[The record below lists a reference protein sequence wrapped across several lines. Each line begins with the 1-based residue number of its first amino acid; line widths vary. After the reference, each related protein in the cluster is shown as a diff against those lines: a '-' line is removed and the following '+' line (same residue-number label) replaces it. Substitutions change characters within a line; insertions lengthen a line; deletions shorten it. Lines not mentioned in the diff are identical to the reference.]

1 MKILEKKINTVSPK
15 NSRIVVEF
23 DGFEM
28 AALYAVACNV
38 GGISDARNVFSDHE
52 NSIVE
57 QTQINLTEIVNF
69 TNKITHGDSD
79 GTSLKCDGTIVLCFD
94 RPISNSKYTHHL
106 RYRKSDGKIYNYD
119 VDIVEMTSNYVLG
132 ECDGKGIR
140 KFLTERIVSMNKN

>member
-1 MKILEKKINTVSPK
+1 MKILEKNINTVSPK

-28 AALYAVACNV
+28 AALYAVARNV
-38 GGISDARNVFSDHE
+38 GGISDARNVFSDHKD
-52 NSIVE
+52 SIVK
-57 QTQINLTEIVNF
+57 QTQVNLTEIVNF
-69 TNKITHGDSD
+69 ANKITHGDSD
-79 GTSLKCDGTIVLCFD
+79 GTWPKYQGTIVLRFD

-106 RYRKSDGKIYNYD
+106 RYRKPDGKIYDYD
-119 VDIVEMTSNYVLG
+119 LDIVEMTSDYVLG